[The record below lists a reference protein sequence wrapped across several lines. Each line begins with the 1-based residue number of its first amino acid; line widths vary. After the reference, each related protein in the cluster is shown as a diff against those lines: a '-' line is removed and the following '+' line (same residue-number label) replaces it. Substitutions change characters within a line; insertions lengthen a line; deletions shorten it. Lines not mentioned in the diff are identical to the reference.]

1 MTPLSSLQK
10 REIAQLA
17 RRAYEAW
24 SERDAFEAINAEQSK
39 PACFESWR
47 HVEQGKACGVQ
58 SLCAC
63 TQAHYGRLVA
73 HFQAL
78 CGHSAAAMRT
88 LVRDADNDR
97 RIARYK
103 LDEALR
109 ERGLGTGYAAAI
121 CQRQYR
127 CDLDAANAKQLWRL
141 VYTVRNRRKAL
152 PPIPETAMESNK
164 QDPF

>member
-1 MTPLSSLQK
+1 MTPLSILQK

-17 RRAYEAW
+17 RRAYDAW
-24 SERDAFEAINAEQSK
+24 SEREAFEAINTGQSK
-39 PACFESWR
+39 TACFEAWR
-47 HVEQGKACGVQ
+47 HVEQGNACGVQ

-78 CGHSAAAMRT
+78 GGNAAAATRT

-109 ERGLGTGYAAAI
+109 ERGLREEYAAAI
-121 CQRQYR
+121 CRRQYR
-127 CDLDAANAKQLWRL
+127 CGLDGANARQLWSL
-141 VYTVRNRRKAL
+141 LYTIRNRRKPASA
-152 PPIPETAMESNK
+152 PAAAADGN
-164 QDPF
+164 PF

>member
-1 MTPLSSLQK
+1 
-10 REIAQLA
+10 
-17 RRAYEAW
+17 
-24 SERDAFEAINAEQSK
+24 
-39 PACFESWR
+39 
-47 HVEQGKACGVQ
+47 VQ

-78 CGHSAAAMRT
+78 GGNAAAATRT

-109 ERGLGTGYAAAI
+109 ERGLREEYAAAI
-121 CQRQYR
+121 CRRQYR
-127 CDLDAANAKQLWRL
+127 CGLDGANARQLWSL
-141 VYTVRNRRKAL
+141 LYTIRNRRKPASA
-152 PPIPETAMESNK
+152 PAAAADGN
-164 QDPF
+164 PF

>member
-1 MTPLSSLQK
+1 MTPLSILQK

-17 RRAYEAW
+17 RRAYDAW
-24 SERDAFEAINAEQSK
+24 SEREAFEAINSGQSRT
-39 PACFESWR
+39 ACFEAWR

-78 CGHSAAAMRT
+78 GGNAAAATRT

-103 LDEALR
+103 LDQALQ
-109 ERGLGTGYAAAI
+109 ERGLREEYAAAI
-121 CQRQYR
+121 CRRQYR
-127 CDLDAANAKQLWRL
+127 CGLDEANTKQLWRL
-141 VYTVRNRRKAL
+141 VFTIRNRRKRAA
-152 PPIPETAMESNK
+152 PEAVTEGN
-164 QDPF
+164 PF

>member
-1 MTPLSSLQK
+1 MTPLSILQK

-17 RRAYEAW
+17 RRAYDAW
-24 SERDAFEAINAEQSK
+24 SEREAFEAINSGQSRT
-39 PACFESWR
+39 ACFEAWR

-78 CGHSAAAMRT
+78 GGNAAAATRT

-103 LDEALR
+103 LDQALQ
-109 ERGLGTGYAAAI
+109 ERGLREEYAAAI
-121 CQRQYR
+121 CRRQYR
-127 CDLDAANAKQLWRL
+127 CGLDEANTKQLWRL
-141 VYTVRNRRKAL
+141 VFTIRNRRKPAAA
-152 PPIPETAMESNK
+152 PAAATGEN
-164 QDPF
+164 PF

>member
-1 MTPLSSLQK
+1 MTPLSILQK

-17 RRAYEAW
+17 RRAYDAW
-24 SERDAFEAINAEQSK
+24 PEREAFEAINAGQSK
-39 PACFESWR
+39 TACIEAWR
-47 HVEQGKACGVQ
+47 HVEQGNACGVQ

-78 CGHSAAAMRT
+78 CGHAAAATRT

-103 LDEALR
+103 LNEALR
-109 ERGLGTGYAAAI
+109 ERGLALGYVAAI
-121 CQRQYR
+121 CRRQYR
-127 CDLDAANAKQLWRL
+127 CGLDGANARQLWSL
-141 VYTVRNRRKAL
+141 CYTIRNRRKPAA
-152 PPIPETAMESNK
+152 PASQVQEPN
-164 QDPF
+164 PF